1 MFRQLVLAIA
11 LTCTSAFAL
20 ADDEAV
26 VASLQLSPA
35 GSFQAKTNKLTG
47 VAKKNGAGYKAD
59 KVSVDLNSLVTGMG
73 LRDQHMKEKYL
84 ETKKFP
90 TAELVTGTGD
100 GGKGTGTLKMRG
112 IEKPING
119 TYELLPGGRKLKA
132 LFEIKLSDYGISG
145 IRYMGVGVKDTA
157 KIAVIIPVE

>member
-1 MFRQLVLAIA
+1 MFRQLLLVIA
-11 LTCTSAFAL
+11 LSFVAAVSH

-47 VAKKNGAGYKAD
+47 VAKKNGAGYKAE
-59 KVSVDLNSLVTGMG
+59 KVTVDLNSLVTGMG
-73 LRDQHMKEKYL
+73 LRDQHMKDKYL

-100 GGKGTGTLKMRG
+100 GGRGKGTLKMRG
-112 IEKPING
+112 IEKPIEG
-119 TYELLPGGRKLKA
+119 TYEVLPGGKKLKA
-132 LFEIKLSDYGISG
+132 QFEIKLSDYGISG

-157 KIAVIIPVE
+157 KIAVTIPVE